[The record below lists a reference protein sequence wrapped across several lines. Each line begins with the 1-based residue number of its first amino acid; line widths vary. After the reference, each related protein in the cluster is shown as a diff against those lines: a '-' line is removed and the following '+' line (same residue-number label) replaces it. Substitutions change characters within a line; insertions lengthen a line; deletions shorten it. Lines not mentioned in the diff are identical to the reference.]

1 MPFQD
6 PFFNLYGAPLA
17 KTPHIRLLI
26 PINAAQV
33 VGRKTVWL
41 APPSASPHMYPYAP
55 SSPPT
60 SASASAAGEDANAP
74 RNPAANGESPS
85 MSNTSRVDVFS
96 PADVENGAPPHDLYP
111 DFWKNVAGAAMSVT
125 LAPGDLLFFPPGWWH
140 AMRSEETSFSVSMW
154 F

>member
-1 MPFQD
+1 MMLTQD

-17 KTPHIRLLI
+17 KAPHIRLLI
-26 PINAAQV
+26 HINTAQV
-33 VGRKTVWL
+33 VGHKTVWL
-41 APPSASPHMYPYAP
+41 APPSASPHMYPYP
-55 SSPPT
+55 SSFPT
-60 SASASAAGEDANAP
+60 AACAPAASEDAP
-74 RNPAANGESPS
+74 RNPAANSESQC

-96 PADVENGAPPHDLYP
+96 PGDVANGAPLRDSYP